1 MELKFKVTC
10 RLAYFKVNN
19 WDFLQIGVEF
29 EETTPDGRDVTAI
42 CTLDNGKLVTVQ
54 TAKKSGQKSTR

>member
-1 MELKFKVTC
+1 MLN
-10 RLAYFKVNN
+10 L
-19 WDFLQIGVEF
+19 DSLQIGVEF

-54 TAKKSGQKSTR
+54 TAKKSGQKSTRQIS